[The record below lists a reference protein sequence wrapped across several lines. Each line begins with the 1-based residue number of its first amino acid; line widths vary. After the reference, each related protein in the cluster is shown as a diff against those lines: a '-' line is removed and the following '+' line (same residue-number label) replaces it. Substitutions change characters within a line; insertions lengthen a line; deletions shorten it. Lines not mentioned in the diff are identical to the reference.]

1 MRSAELECRGVGG
14 GKPSAPKQIRH
25 ERAARS
31 DPLGRLSKCELAGW
45 MSASPLPPV
54 SRAGVGTSRHR
65 GIREFDLLIAF
76 VCEFVQPPRGSS
88 ASSPFWAILR
98 EPLAPGHRPRSDRSW
113 GEGQQAPLN
122 VIGCFSGWGNLPPPT
137 MCMCPVGTTH
147 GRETYVEVQAGQPP
161 PKCLRFFLPFLCFC
175 LPFLCVGFPDR
186 TMFGR
191 SLPVAVWPAQGVGPP
206 ACVCSARAGPAAV
219 AIVQG
224 GTGPWRRCVRP
235 GRGRRFRT
243 AAGGARREL
252 GISHFASGLWRGRP
266 LGLRALTIVLIG
278 AAG

>member
-31 DPLGRLSKCELAGW
+31 DPLGRLSKCELDGW

-54 SRAGVGTSRHR
+54 SRAGEGTSRPR

-98 EPLAPGHRPRSDRSW
+98 EPLAAGHRPRSDRSW

-122 VIGCFSGWGNLPPPT
+122 VICCFAGWGNLPPPT
-137 MCMCPVGTTH
+137 MCMCPVGTTP
-147 GRETYVEVQAGQPP
+147 GRESYVEVRTGQSP
-161 PKCLRFFLPFLCFC
+161 PKCLRVFAVSLFLFAVSLCW
-175 LPFLCVGFPDR
+175 VSRPDN
-186 TMFGR
+186 
-191 SLPVAVWPAQGVGPP
+191 VWPV
-206 ACVCSARAGPAAV
+206 VARRRLARSRSGPARMRLLGESGAS
-219 AIVQG
+219 
-224 GTGPWRRCVRP
+224 RRRHCA
-235 GRGRRFRT
+235 RRDGST
-243 AAGGARREL
+243 APLCASGARL
-252 GISHFASGLWRGRP
+252 PISHRGGGR
-266 LGLRALTIVLIG
+266 
-278 AAG
+278 